1 MVIQECKLTVKRQIT
16 IPVKVLDKLGIGP
29 GDSICFMEIDNR
41 IEICP
46 VEEKMISALDLGR
59 KYRNISS
66 KKGTLEDINKAIQ
79 EGYADL
85 AKKNR

>member
-16 IPVKVLDKLGIGP
+16 IPVRVLDKLGMGP
-29 GDSICFMEIDNR
+29 GDSICFKEIDNH

-46 VEEKMISALDLGR
+46 VKEKMISALELGK
-59 KYRNISS
+59 KYRNISN
-66 KKGTLEDINKAIQ
+66 KKGTLEDINKVIR

-85 AKKNR
+85 AKKNK